1 MNKTE
6 YKKALIE
13 LLEENEDLK
22 DGNSLNEAIY
32 IIDNIV
38 IYGGFEYGS
47 RGYDHNILL
56 FKGVSWDDIINWGV
70 LVVPETQYYF
80 SDNKITKLSKLGYD
94 NLPIS
99 EFK

>member
-13 LLEENEDLK
+13 LLKENEDLK

-56 FKGVSWDDIINWGV
+56 FNGVSWDDIVSWGV
-70 LVVPETQYYF
+70 LIVPETQYYF
-80 SDNKITKLSKLGYD
+80 SDAKINKLSKLGYD

-99 EFK
+99 EFN

>member
-13 LLEENEDLK
+13 LLKENEDLK
-22 DGNSLNEAIY
+22 NGNSLYEAIY

-56 FKGVSWDDIINWGV
+56 FNGVSWDDVISWGI
-70 LVVPETQYYF
+70 LIVPETQYYF
-80 SDNKITKLSKLGYD
+80 SDDKINKLSKLGYD

-99 EFK
+99 EFN